1 MSRWLLFSM
10 FSGRLRY
17 HRDTKRPKCVTVVFR
32 AVHGSRTHKVIAKFR
47 AFMFNE
53 SRRGGEENA
62 EGTVFVLASGG

>member
-1 MSRWLLFSM
+1 MSRWLLFSL

-32 AVHGSRTHKVIAKFR
+32 EEHGSRKVIAKFR

-53 SRRGGEENA
+53 RRRGGEENA
-62 EGTVFVLASGG
+62 EAKGTVFVLASGG